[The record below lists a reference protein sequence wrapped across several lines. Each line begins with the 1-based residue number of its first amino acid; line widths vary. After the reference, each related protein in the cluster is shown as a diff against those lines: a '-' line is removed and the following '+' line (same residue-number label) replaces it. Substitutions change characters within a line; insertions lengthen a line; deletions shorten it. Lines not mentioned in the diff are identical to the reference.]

1 MLAQLRAAGNQRSR
15 LRRTKARPSAA
26 DTRSRDP
33 RNQALESES
42 KLRSSFSTCGQ
53 AHDSLRSTAPNS
65 ACSVPGWESHPPCL
79 AEDGGSGLGSDGYHQ
94 RQAGDVQGS
103 VYLCAREQQTRRG
116 SAAGQDRDLFLLT
129 ATIAAQHFSVTQLC
143 PLRLTYCLTL
153 S

>member
-143 PLRLTYCLTL
+143 PMRLTNCLTL

>member
-33 RNQALESES
+33 RNQALEFES

-129 ATIAAQHFSVTQLC
+129 ATIAAQHFQSLNC

>member
-116 SAAGQDRDLFLLT
+116 SAAGQDVTSSSLLPPS
-129 ATIAAQHFSVTQLC
+129 QHSTFSHST
-143 PLRLTYCLTL
+143 TL
-153 S
+153 YVRCV